1 MKQIN
6 PQHTIPTLVD
16 NENNGLAL
24 AESRAIMAYLVNK
37 KSPGHKLYPADPA
50 ERAQVDRVLY
60 FEAGTLYP
68 AQTAA
73 FFPIFKGGKVDEEK
87 FKVYE
92 EKLAILN
99 SMLDGKKYLGG
110 HNHRTI
116 ADLSMIVSL
125 TAAECLPGVD
135 LSKYPNIHAWYK
147 NLRSELPY
155 DEELVQ
161 AGIDAIKALIAS
173 KAEEK

>member
-1 MKQIN
+1 
-6 PQHTIPTLVD
+6 
-16 NENNGLAL
+16 
-24 AESRAIMAYLVNK
+24 MAYLINK

-68 AQTAA
+68 AQAAA
-73 FFPIFKGGKVDEEK
+73 FYSVFRGGKVDEEK
-87 FKVYE
+87 VKVYE

-116 ADLSMIVSL
+116 ADLSMITTL
-125 TAAECLPGVD
+125 TAAQCFPGVD
-135 LSKYPNIHAWYK
+135 FSKHPNIDAWYK
-147 NLRSELPY
+147 NIRSELPY
-155 DEELVQ
+155 DKELVQ

>member
-1 MKQIN
+1 M
-6 PQHTIPTLVD
+6 
-16 NENNGLAL
+16 
-24 AESRAIMAYLVNK
+24 SYLVNK
-37 KSPGHKLYPADPA
+37 KSPGHKLYPSDPA

-68 AQTAA
+68 AQAAA
-73 FFPIFKGGKVDEEK
+73 FYPIFRGEQVDEEK
-87 FKVYE
+87 FKAYN

-116 ADLSMIVSL
+116 ADLSMITSL
-125 TAAECLPGVD
+125 TAAECFPGVD
-135 LSKYPNIHAWYK
+135 LSKYPNIDSWYK

-155 DEELVQ
+155 DKELNQ
-161 AGIDAIKALIAS
+161 DGIDALKGFIAS
-173 KAEEK
+173 RMAGK

>member
-1 MKQIN
+1 
-6 PQHTIPTLVD
+6 
-16 NENNGLAL
+16 
-24 AESRAIMAYLVNK
+24 MAYLINK

-68 AQTAA
+68 AQAAA
-73 FFPIFKGGKVDEEK
+73 FYAVFRKEQVGEEMV
-87 FKVYE
+87 KVYN

-99 SMLDGKKYLGG
+99 SMLDGKKYLVG

-116 ADLSMIVSL
+116 ADLSMIVTL
-125 TAAECLPGVD
+125 TAVECFSLYD

-155 DEELVQ
+155 DKELIEE
-161 AGIDAIKALIAS
+161 GIDAIKAFVAS

>member
-1 MKQIN
+1 
-6 PQHTIPTLVD
+6 
-16 NENNGLAL
+16 
-24 AESRAIMAYLVNK
+24 MAYLINK

-68 AQTAA
+68 AQAAA
-73 FFPIFKGGKVDEEK
+73 FYSVFGEEQVGEEK
-87 FKVYE
+87 VKVYN

-125 TAAECLPGVD
+125 TAAECFPEVD
-135 LSKYPNIHAWYK
+135 LSKYPNIDAWYK

-161 AGIDAIKALIAS
+161 GGIDAIKAFIAP